1 MHKISALALAA
12 VAVVAVSGCA
22 AARSPVTGGIYT
34 QVKAND
40 SVTSNELGSKMGK
53 SEATSIL
60 GWIGMGD
67 CSIATAAAAGQIKTV
82 THVDYET
89 MSILGF
95 YAKTTTIVYGK

>member
-1 MHKISALALAA
+1 MHKISVLALAA

-40 SVTSNELGSKMGK
+40 SVTSNELGSKMGM

-60 GWIGMGD
+60 GWIGLGD
-67 CSIATAAAAGQIKTV
+67 CSVNTAATKAGIKTV

-89 MSILGF
+89 FSILGF
-95 YAKTTTIVYGK
+95 YAKTTTVVYGK